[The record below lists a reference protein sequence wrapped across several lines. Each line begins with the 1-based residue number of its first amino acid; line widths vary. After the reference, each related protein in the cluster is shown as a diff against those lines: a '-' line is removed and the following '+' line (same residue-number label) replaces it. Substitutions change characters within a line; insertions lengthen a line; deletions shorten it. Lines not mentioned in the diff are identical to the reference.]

1 MGREDDMEELS
12 LELSIGGKYG
22 KAENLKEKT
31 TEFCGGEKSDFVASR
46 CDFPG
51 VEAMDPWRRREIQA
65 LRRQEARRKRE
76 EKVKKSRGVNGVGF
90 VEDKLFLEAQ
100 RFQARARDREIR
112 EKDCF
117 FEGKNREN
125 GSDGAGA
132 ELGIS
137 LFSEKKER
145 EKECLYPKVQ
155 FASPL
160 IECDSEYSNGVKSL
174 DQCSSAVSDHHSM
187 SQKGELCV
195 YFFICFN

>member
-1 MGREDDMEELS
+1 MEELS

-22 KAENLKEKT
+22 KAEDLKEKT
-31 TEFCGGEKSDFVASR
+31 SSTEFCGGKGADCEGRSGFVASR
-46 CDFPG
+46 CYFPG
-51 VEAMDPWRRREIQA
+51 VEAVDPWRRREIQA

-76 EKVKKSRGVNGVGF
+76 EKVRKSRGVNGVGF

-100 RFQARARDREIR
+100 RFQTRARDREIR

-125 GSDGAGA
+125 GSDEGGD

-174 DQCSSAVSDHHSM
+174 DQCSSAVSDYHSI
-187 SQKGELCV
+187 SQKGE
-195 YFFICFN
+195 FRMSSF